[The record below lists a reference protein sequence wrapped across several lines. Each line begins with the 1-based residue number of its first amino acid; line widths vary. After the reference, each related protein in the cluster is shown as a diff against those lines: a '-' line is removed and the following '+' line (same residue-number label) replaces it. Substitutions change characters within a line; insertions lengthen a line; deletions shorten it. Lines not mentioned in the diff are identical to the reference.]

1 MAWAVR
7 PSLSYPSCYRSGMR
21 RYPDDADPGT
31 LLAAFGDARLIQHL
45 DTRVEL
51 VGGTEANRTAGLDW
65 LRRFLP
71 EAKLG
76 QRKPLPWARRR

>member
-1 MAWAVR
+1 
-7 PSLSYPSCYRSGMR
+7 MR
-21 RYPDDADPGT
+21 RCAGKGDPGT
-31 LLAAFGDARLIQHL
+31 LLAGFGDARLIQHL

-65 LRRFLP
+65 LRRFLS